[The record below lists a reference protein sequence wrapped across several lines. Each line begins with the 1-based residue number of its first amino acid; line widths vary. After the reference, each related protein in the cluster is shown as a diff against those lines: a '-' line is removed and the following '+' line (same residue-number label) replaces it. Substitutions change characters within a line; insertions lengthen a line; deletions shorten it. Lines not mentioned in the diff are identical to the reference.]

1 MPGITCPDIMH
12 SVCIAPVWYHGG
24 RSGSYTGDR
33 HPEDYVYE
41 HPEAFEPTPRKC
53 GNCGEV
59 TLCLKKEWLQ
69 G

>member
-1 MPGITCPDIMH
+1 MPCVGPHALIR
-12 SVCIAPVWYHGG
+12 SVCVAPAWYHGG

-33 HPEDYVYE
+33 HPEDYE
-41 HPEAFEPTPRKC
+41 HPEAFEATPREC